1 MNTALA
7 NPKTTLLGVL
17 TIVGGLVN
25 AALDYMQGRP
35 VNTTIL
41 LTTISTGIALIM
53 AKDGSTHSTR
63 SQGLLPDRGGSPNTR
78 HLRRTPETESRSAK
92 AIP

>member
-7 NPKTTLLGVL
+7 NLKTTLLGVL

-53 AKDGSTHSTR
+53 AKDGSTHSTQ
-63 SQGLLPDRGGSPNTR
+63 SEVNKSSTEAAVTASKPGS
-78 HLRRTPETESRSAK
+78 
-92 AIP
+92 

>member
-41 LTTISTGIALIM
+41 LMTISTGIALIM
-53 AKDGSTHSTR
+53 AKDGSTHSTQ
-63 SQGLLPDRGGSPNTR
+63 SEVNKSSTEAAVTASKPGS
-78 HLRRTPETESRSAK
+78 
-92 AIP
+92 

>member
-35 VNTTIL
+35 VNSTIL

-53 AKDGSTHSTR
+53 AKDGSTHSTQ
-63 SQGLLPDRGGSPNTR
+63 SEVNKSSTEAAVTASKPGS
-78 HLRRTPETESRSAK
+78 
-92 AIP
+92 

>member
-53 AKDGSTHSTR
+53 AKDGSTHSTQ
-63 SQGLLPDRGGSPNTR
+63 SEVNKSSTEAAVTASKPGS
-78 HLRRTPETESRSAK
+78 
-92 AIP
+92 